1 MDKRVAVAAGAWY
14 QSTAVDR
21 SRLMIYAVPMPGI
34 TLDQLGRE
42 VDAVV
47 KKFSVEGVS
56 DAELN
61 RAKTRLVADAVYAQD
76 SQSMLAR
83 MYGSALATGS
93 SITDV
98 QEWPHH
104 VEAVTAEQVREA
116 IHEWLGAPGA
126 VTGYLLKEE
135 AA

>member
-1 MDKRVAVAAGAWY
+1 LR
-14 QSTAVDR
+14 
-21 SRLMIYAVPMPGI
+21 
-34 TLDQLGRE
+34 
-42 VDAVV
+42 
-47 KKFSVEGVS
+47 
-56 DAELN
+56 

-93 SITDV
+93 SIADV
-98 QEWPHH
+98 QEWPHR
-104 VEAVTAEQVREA
+104 VEAITAEQVREA

>member
-1 MDKRVAVAAGAWY
+1 
-14 QSTAVDR
+14 
-21 SRLMIYAVPMPGI
+21 
-34 TLDQLGRE
+34 
-42 VDAVV
+42 
-47 KKFSVEGVS
+47 
-56 DAELN
+56 
-61 RAKTRLVADAVYAQD
+61 
-76 SQSMLAR
+76 MLAR

-98 QEWPHH
+98 QEWPHR

-116 IHEWLGAPGA
+116 IRDWLGAPGA